1 MYPAGLT
8 RGLKTVLN
16 EKKMQNEMKAHIY
29 VVTII
34 FLLSGC
40 FLNAQ
45 NLLEGDLDDF
55 ISTIIKQNKL
65 PGLSIA
71 IVMDD
76 SIIYAKGF
84 GVRKTGDPDPVNE
97 HTLFEAASLT
107 KTFTATLI
115 GSLVDHGKINWT
127 DPVIKYIPDF
137 ETSEPFV
144 TQRLTIQDLLTLRS
158 GLLDGDKLSGKSR
171 MELIPQIKTLKIS
184 NSFRLSQTSYNLNYT
199 LAGIV
204 AEMVY
209 GKSWEEIV
217 KREILSPLK
226 MNETFTD
233 IQSALSSSKNIA
245 YPHRINDGK
254 VISIE
259 WNDFGAIY
267 SPAEGIVS
275 NVVDLAKWIRL
286 QLNRGTLENIS
297 IIKSE
302 TLDDI
307 QNPQTLTLDQFKG
320 YFNPQ
325 ANIMAIGLGW
335 LISDYKGLK
344 VIQMGGL
351 FPGTSNLI
359 TIIPSRK
366 VGIVI
371 QSNISHAFNSFVQI
385 NYKVFDDLISQ

>member
-1 MYPAGLT
+1 
-8 RGLKTVLN
+8 
-16 EKKMQNEMKAHIY
+16 MKAHICLI
-29 VVTII
+29 TI
-34 FLLSGC
+34 FFSLSCC

-45 NLLEGDLDDF
+45 NLLKDDFDDF
-55 ISTIIKQNKL
+55 INTIIKQNKL

-71 IVMDD
+71 IVVDD

>member
-1 MYPAGLT
+1 
-8 RGLKTVLN
+8 
-16 EKKMQNEMKAHIY
+16 MQE
-29 VVTII
+29 
-34 FLLSGC
+34 
-40 FLNAQ
+40 
-45 NLLEGDLDDF
+45 
-55 ISTIIKQNKL
+55 NKL
-65 PGLSIA
+65 PGLA
-71 IVMDD
+71 ITIVKDN
-76 SIIYAKGF
+76 SIIFAKGY
-84 GVRKTGDPDPVNE
+84 GVRKLGESAPVDE
-97 HTLFEAASLT
+97 HTLFQAASIT
-107 KTFTATLI
+107 KSFTATFLGI
-115 GSLVDHGKINWT
+115 LADQGKLKWT
-127 DPVIKYIPDF
+127 DPVKKYIPDF
-137 ETSEPFV
+137 ETSESFV
-144 TQRLTIQDLLTLRS
+144 TQNMTIQDLVSLRS
-158 GLLDGDKLSGKSR
+158 GLLGGDTLHGESR
-171 MELIPQIKTLKIS
+171 MDLIPQIKNLKVS
-184 NSFRLSQTSYNLNYT
+184 NAFRIDQTSYNLNYT
-199 LAGIV
+199 LAGFV
-204 AEMVY
+204 AEIIE
-209 GKSWEEIV
+209 GKSWEEMV

-226 MNETFTD
+226 MNETYTN

-245 YPHRINDGK
+245 YPHRIKDGK

-385 NYKVFDDLISQ
+385 NYKLFDDLISQ